1 MCGDNDGLLG
11 PLRGHGAGRDEAG
24 GGAGT
29 RRTGPGGARAAAVL
43 VVAWLPGWGR
53 SRRHGKTRQELE
65 VATAEVG
72 AAWACGC
79 EGALRYG
86 FAAVRWKDE
95 RARGS
100 PTKDIYTSYMIILAI
115 IFTKPIF
122 FCD

>member
-1 MCGDNDGLLG
+1 MRESGWDLGGDEVAAPPLCGDNDGLLG

-100 PTKDIYTSYMIILAI
+100 PTKDIYEL
-115 IFTKPIF
+115 
-122 FCD
+122 